1 MGPLTLESAA
11 LRGSMARDG
20 ERGARNRA
28 EIQKSIS
35 NLIALGGED
44 RKKKRAR
51 ENSTAFSLKKAT
63 L

>member
-1 MGPLTLESAA
+1 
-11 LRGSMARDG
+11 MARDG

-35 NLIALGGED
+35 NLIASGWGGAEKE
-44 RKKKRAR
+44 RGQGRIPVL
-51 ENSTAFSLKKAT
+51 FYLKKQHFDLT

>member
-1 MGPLTLESAA
+1 
-11 LRGSMARDG
+11 MAKDG

-44 RKKKRAR
+44 QRKEEKKCKV
-51 ENSTAFSLKKAT
+51 ENSTSLLLKKAVLCFNPYT
-63 L
+63 